1 VRRLAWL
8 VALPAL
14 LAACGST
21 RTVVSTVTVTR
32 TTPPAAGEQRL
43 YGHIRSVAPTPGGY
57 ELSFDPAWHL
67 SGITA
72 NAAAAADQGLQ
83 CAPSACPP
91 VPNDSIVVD
100 ESNREY
106 VYRLPA
112 DTPGTVLVSAPS
124 GFRSLPVSGQQL
136 ARLVGGTSALHLF
149 EPLSSGVWLTVHI
162 DTVRSFVQQ
171 YVP

>member
-1 VRRLAWL
+1 MV
-8 VALPAL
+8 LPAL

-21 RTVVSTVTVTR
+21 KTVTRTVTVTR
-32 TTPPAAGEQRL
+32 TTPLAEADQRL
-43 YGHIRSVAPTPGGY
+43 YGQIRSVTPSPGGY
-57 ELSFDPAWHL
+57 EISFDPAWYL

-72 NAAAAADQGLQ
+72 NAAEAADQGVR
-83 CAPSACPP
+83 CEPSACPP

-100 ESNREY
+100 ESHREY

-112 DTPGTVLVSAPS
+112 TAPGTVLVRSPS
-124 GFRSLPVSGQQL
+124 GFHALPVTGRQL
-136 ARLVGGTSALHLF
+136 ARLVDGTSTLELF

-162 DTVRSFVQQ
+162 DTVRSFTQQ